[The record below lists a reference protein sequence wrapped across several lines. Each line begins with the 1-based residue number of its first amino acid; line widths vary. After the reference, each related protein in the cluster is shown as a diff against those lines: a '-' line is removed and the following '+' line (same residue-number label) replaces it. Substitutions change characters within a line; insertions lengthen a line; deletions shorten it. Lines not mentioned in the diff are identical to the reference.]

1 MAVAPDLIAPGTLMD
16 AKFWLQAAQASVRR
30 FCGWH
35 VAPSLTETVTV
46 DAYGGRTLLLR
57 TKHLTGLESVLVDD
71 EDVTDRVR
79 WSPAGILTLRAGCW
93 PDDVGAVTLNMTH
106 GYGAEE
112 VPDVVALIATI
123 AKRASSQPGIV
134 ASQSVNGASV
144 SFLTAGGAP
153 LSVPLLGIEK
163 DALEA
168 YRLNW
173 GVEL

>member
-1 MAVAPDLIAPGTLMD
+1 MAVAPDIVASGTLLD
-16 AKFWLQAAQASVRR
+16 AGFWLNAAQASVRR
-30 FCGWH
+30 YCGWH
-35 VAPSLTETVTV
+35 VAPSLAETVTV

-57 TKHLTGLESVLVDD
+57 TKHLTDLASVLVDG
-71 EDVTDRVR
+71 EDITSRVR
-79 WSPAGILTLRAGCW
+79 WSQAGVLTLRAGSW
-93 PDDVGAVTLNMTH
+93 PDDVGAVTVTLTH
-106 GYGAEE
+106 GYAVDE
-112 VPDVVALIATI
+112 VSDLAAMIATI

-163 DALEA
+163 EALDP